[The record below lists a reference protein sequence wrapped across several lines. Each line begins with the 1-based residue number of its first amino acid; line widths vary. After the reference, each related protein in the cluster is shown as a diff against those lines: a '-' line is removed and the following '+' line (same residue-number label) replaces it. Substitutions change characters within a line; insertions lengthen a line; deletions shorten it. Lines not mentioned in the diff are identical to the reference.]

1 MKHHAQK
8 SSFTLPASE
17 IPLVTEL
24 REELGLRS
32 NTEVIRRALNE
43 LKEKMSRDAL
53 RRKIREASLLVRSS
67 TEKEIKELDHLSGE
81 GINED

>member
-17 IPLVTEL
+17 IPLVTKL
-24 REELGLRS
+24 REELGLKS

-43 LKEKMSRDAL
+43 LKEKINRDLL
-53 RRKIREASLLVRSS
+53 RRRIREASLLVRSS
-67 TEKEIKELDHLSGE
+67 TQKEIKELDHLSGE
-81 GINED
+81 GLDED